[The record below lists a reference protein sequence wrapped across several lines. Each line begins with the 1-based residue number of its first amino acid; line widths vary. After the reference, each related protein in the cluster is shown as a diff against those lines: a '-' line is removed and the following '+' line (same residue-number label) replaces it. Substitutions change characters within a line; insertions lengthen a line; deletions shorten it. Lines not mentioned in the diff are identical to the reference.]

1 MKLKTPI
8 IKEGKEYGNLAIS
21 LSVSELIQEGVPTTL
36 AMRAVPYADDLA
48 SLPDD
53 AMPFVI
59 GISMQDAAGTALIS
73 DIKIAIEK
81 FFRVKG
87 L

>member
-8 IKEGKEYGNLAIS
+8 VKEGKEYGNLAIS

-59 GISMQDAAGTALIS
+59 GAASQDVAGQALIS
-73 DIKIAIEK
+73 DIKVAVEK
-81 FFRVKG
+81 FIRAKG